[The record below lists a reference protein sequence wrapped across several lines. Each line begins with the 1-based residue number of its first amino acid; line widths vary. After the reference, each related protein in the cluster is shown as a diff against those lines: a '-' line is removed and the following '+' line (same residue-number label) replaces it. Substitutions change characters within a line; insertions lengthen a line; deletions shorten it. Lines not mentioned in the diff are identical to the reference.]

1 MYNKKKFGF
10 YFSIY
15 LSLGHHKE
23 RPSYRRSLQPS
34 AENIQ
39 PFKTEKNRMRIRIR
53 IWIQIRKS
61 VVRIWVSVSV
71 PKCHRST
78 ILALGIL
85 SRIRSL
91 IRILMQIC
99 TYVSGTDP
107 RIRIPDPYQNV
118 TDLQH
123 TGPRNAVL
131 DPVAIIVITISP
143 SPHRK
148 KRVLIRHFL
157 CPKGV

>member
-1 MYNKKKFGF
+1 MDPDADPDPAIFIIVLQEANKKKFGF

-61 VVRIWVSVSV
+61 VVRYEY
-71 PKCHRST
+71 PY
-78 ILALGIL
+78 L
-85 SRIRSL
+85 
-91 IRILMQIC
+91 
-99 TYVSGTDP
+99 
-107 RIRIPDPYQNV
+107 YQNV
-118 TDLQH
+118 TDPQYW
-123 TGPRNAVL
+123 P
-131 DPVAIIVITISP
+131 
-143 SPHRK
+143 
-148 KRVLIRHFL
+148 
-157 CPKGV
+157 

>member
-39 PFKTEKNRMRIRIR
+39 PFKQKKTGCG
-53 IWIQIRKS
+53 
-61 VVRIWVSVSV
+61 SVS
-71 PKCHRST
+71 RS
-78 ILALGIL
+78 GY
-85 SRIRSL
+85 RS
-91 IRILMQIC
+91 
-99 TYVSGTDP
+99 VSQWYGYEY
-107 RIRIPDPYQNV
+107 PDPYHNV

-143 SPHRK
+143 SSHRK